1 MSKALDY
8 FKKYEIGMILNAV
21 CLLVSLIVT
30 VFYLCFS
37 LSAKVF
43 NVGIFFSFLGAVA
56 VGVALNFKIPYI
68 RNYLPILTIFLLTM
82 GLTFLAMNSV
92 GDITEFFSGVGM
104 YGNRNNVYPRFAI
117 MILSFVAIV
126 VEIVALFLG
135 TDEKKAD

>member
-56 VGVALNFKIPYI
+56 VGFALNFKIPYI

-135 TDEKKAD
+135 TDEKRAD